1 MDKQEERTYI
11 TQFRKLTKSMSVKLQ
26 WSAHSIL
33 ALHDMATCPERALD
47 LTRIPFKHTAHTHV
61 CARVRTHI
69 HTQKDK
75 CKHKGTHTHTRR
87 LTDECGHTHML
98 IRSLEQNKD
107 TDTILCKN
115 KTKKGRQKSVS

>member
-69 HTQKDK
+69 HIHTERQMQTQR
-75 CKHKGTHTHTRR
+75 HAYTYTQ
-87 LTDECGHTHML
+87 TD
-98 IRSLEQNKD
+98 
-107 TDTILCKN
+107 
-115 KTKKGRQKSVS
+115 